1 MHSFPPVGVPFE
13 MLGNQIETLL
23 VHSEFQSCDLAHV
36 LSILNTIIII
46 FFFFFCIDSYHT
58 DTKSFASS
66 VKGPKWHLFL
76 RVIHLTNVM
85 LMLSSL
91 KVFKDSILT
100 YILDSHNLCLHVYV
114 KKWMLVFIMTITR
127 H

>member
-1 MHSFPPVGVPFE
+1 MHSFPPVRVPFE

-36 LSILNTIIII
+36 LSILNTINI
-46 FFFFFCIDSYHT
+46 FLFFCIDSYHT
-58 DTKSFASS
+58 DTKSVASS
-66 VKGPKWHLFL
+66 VKGTKWHLFL

-100 YILDSHNLCLHVYV
+100 YILDSHNLYLHVYV